1 MKTRGETAKMAAPKE
16 QATNVVNLS
25 GKKTLVGR
33 GSGESFTWMKP
44 PKRKAVIGK
53 LSGERTEI
61 LD

>member
-1 MKTRGETAKMAAPKE
+1 MAAPKE